1 MPAVHLTAPELR
13 AVLHALSLRTSDC
26 PIVASARRQLQ
37 LALDCATRS
46 GA

>member
-13 AVLHALSLRTSDC
+13 VVLQALAARTSAC
-26 PIVASARRQLQ
+26 PLVASARRQLQ
-37 LALDCATRS
+37 LALERTQRS

>member
-13 AVLHALSLRTSDC
+13 AVLHALSPRTREC

-37 LALDCATRS
+37 LALDRATRS
-46 GA
+46 RA